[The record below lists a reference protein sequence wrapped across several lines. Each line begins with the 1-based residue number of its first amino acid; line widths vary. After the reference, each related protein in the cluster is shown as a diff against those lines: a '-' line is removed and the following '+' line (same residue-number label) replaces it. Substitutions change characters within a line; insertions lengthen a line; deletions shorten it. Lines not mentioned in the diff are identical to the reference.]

1 MKHVVLTVLV
11 CLDVATFAVLYQRT
25 TQIVIKSMLEGLW
38 QISVSTGSTGPRD
51 LILTFI
57 GHSRASVESEVIQ

>member
-1 MKHVVLTVLV
+1 MKHIVLTILV
-11 CLDVATFAVLYQRT
+11 CLDVVAFGVLYQRT

-38 QISVSTGSTGPRD
+38 QISVSTGSTVRRD